1 MAIYPNQQTAKR
13 SSVIR
18 CINIDW
24 LEVHAHEPQNMPH
37 DLMYYQDCGYSV
49 RPRDYGT
56 RVYRE
61 MFTILTEHDE
71 PLLEIR
77 RNPASQGLQGIHD
90 ANECHIRLC
99 NRTCYFDNAAE
110 LLSTFLEKHGYYDIR
125 ISRIDLCLDFS
136 RFDFGDN
143 PSSFIRRYFRHRY
156 AKINQGR
163 ITSHGEDKWL
173 GQSWNSLAWGSKTS
187 AVTTKMYD
195 KTMELYDA
203 KTDTFGKPYI
213 REAWFH
219 CGLIDNIQRVTLG
232 GKSVTVWRVEF
243 SLRSSVKNWIKLEL
257 NGNPEEIQS
266 IKNNLEVYQ
275 GRDKILTM
283 FAALARHYFR
293 FKVFKQGQ
301 RKDRCED
308 KQLFDFSATQVVYKI
323 GRNDTALG
331 SGTSFKSRYQ
341 HLLQKLRAFQLDHTG
356 QEIFKACEVL
366 ISVITEEDMRH
377 DLANPWSWEELET
390 MRQLIRIRTLDKTL
404 TYDAALDEVKKLL
417 RLNENT
423 LPLPKPLK

>member
-1 MAIYPNQQTAKR
+1 MAYYPSQETAKR
-13 SSVIR
+13 SSVVR
-18 CINIDW
+18 CVNIDW
-24 LEVHAHEPQNMPH
+24 LEVHAHEPQNNPH
-37 DLMYYQDCGYSV
+37 DLFYFQNCGYSV

-61 MFTILTEHDE
+61 MFTLLTTHNE

-90 ANECHIRLC
+90 PNECHIRLC

-110 LLSTFLEKHGYYDIR
+110 LLDTFLREHGYYDVR

-143 PSSFIRRYFRHRY
+143 PSSFIRRYFRHKY

-173 GQSWNSLAWGSKTS
+173 GQEWNSLSWGSKTS

-195 KTMELYDA
+195 KTMELYDP
-203 KTDTFGKPYI
+203 KTDTFAKPYI

-219 CGLIDNIQRVTLG
+219 CGLIDNIQRVTLNG
-232 GKSVTVWRVEF
+232 QSVTVWRVEF
-243 SLRSSVKNWIKLEL
+243 SLRSSVKNWVKLEL
-257 NGNPEEIQS
+257 NGNPDEIQS
-266 IKNNLEVYQ
+266 IKNTLEVYQ

-293 FKVFKQGQ
+293 FKVFQKGQ
-301 RKDRCED
+301 RKDRCDD
-308 KQLFDFSATQVVYKI
+308 KQLFDFSANQQVYKI
-323 GRNDTALG
+323 GRNNTALG
-331 SGTSFKSRYQ
+331 SGTSFKARYQ
-341 HLLQKLRAFQLDHTG
+341 RLMMKIKMFQATHKDKDVYH
-356 QEIFKACEVL
+356 ACDVL
-366 ISVITEEDMRH
+366 INAIVDEDIRK
-377 DLANPWSWEELET
+377 DQLNPWSWEELET
-390 MRQLIRIRTLDKTL
+390 MKQLIRIRTLDKSL
-404 TYDAALDEVKKLL
+404 TYDAAMIEVKKLL
-417 RLNENT
+417 KLNERT
-423 LPLPKPLK
+423 LPQNALS